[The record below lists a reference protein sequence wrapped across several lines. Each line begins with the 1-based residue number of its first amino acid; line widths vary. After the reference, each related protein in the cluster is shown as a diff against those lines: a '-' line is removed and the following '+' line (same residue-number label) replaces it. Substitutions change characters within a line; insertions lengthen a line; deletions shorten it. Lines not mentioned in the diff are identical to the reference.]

1 MLRVAIILL
10 MLLLPSGLS
19 HGAEPIKLGVSLG
32 LTGQYSAFAQQQKRG
47 FELWQKDVNGRGG
60 ILGRPVKLFIHDD
73 KSDPQIAKNLYKQ
86 MTDTEKVDFLFG
98 PYSTR
103 LTAAILPWTE
113 KNRFPVLISG
123 AAGGTLWERGYHYA
137 VGIFTPASDFTA
149 GFFEL
154 LVKANLDDIAILETD
169 DPFSQNLARS
179 AEVLAKRY
187 GLRVKFTGS
196 LKNGCPTVEDMVR
209 RVRHSGARVL
219 VLCGHLDEAVRMR
232 LALKRLHWY
241 PAAFYAAAGPSLPAF
256 RARLG
261 QNANLVFST
270 TIWNPRVDFPG
281 SQRFL
286 DEYVATFHER
296 PDYHAAVAYAAGEVL
311 DAAIKS
317 VGGID
322 SERVRAAL
330 FKLDTMTIIGR
341 FGIDRT
347 GRQIRQA
354 TFVFQWQN
362 GKTEIVW
369 PETVQTARPMFC
381 VVPKEC
387 MGETLKD

>member
-1 MLRVAIILL
+1 MFHVVIILL

-19 HGAEPIKLGVSLG
+19 HGAEPITVGVSLG

-60 ILGRPVKLFIHDD
+60 ILGRPVKLFVHDD
-73 KSDPQIAKNLYKQ
+73 KSDPQIAKSLYRQ
-86 MTDTEKVDFLFG
+86 MIDTEKVDFLFG

-113 KNRFPVLISG
+113 KRRFPVLISG
-123 AAGGTLWERGYHYA
+123 AAGDTLWERGYHYA
-137 VGIFTPASDFTA
+137 VGIYTPASDFTA

-169 DPFSQNLARS
+169 DPFSQNLAWS
-179 AEVLAKRY
+179 AGELAKRY
-187 GLRVKFTGS
+187 GLRVKFAAS
-196 LKNGCPTVEDMVR
+196 LKNGCPTMEDMVR
-209 RVRHSGARVL
+209 RVRKSGAGVL
-219 VLCGHLDEAVRMR
+219 VLCGHLAESVKMR
-232 LALKRLHWY
+232 LALKGLHWY
-241 PAAFYAAAGPSLPAF
+241 PAAFYAATGPSLPAF
-256 RARLG
+256 HTRLG
-261 QNANLVFST
+261 DEANLVFST
-270 TIWNPRVDFPG
+270 TVWNPKVNFPG

-286 DEYVATFHER
+286 NEYVATFHER

-311 DAAIKS
+311 NAAIQS

-322 SERVRAAL
+322 PERVRAAL

-369 PETVQTARPMFC
+369 PETVQTARPKFG
-381 VVPKEC
+381 VVPKE
-387 MGETLKD
+387 